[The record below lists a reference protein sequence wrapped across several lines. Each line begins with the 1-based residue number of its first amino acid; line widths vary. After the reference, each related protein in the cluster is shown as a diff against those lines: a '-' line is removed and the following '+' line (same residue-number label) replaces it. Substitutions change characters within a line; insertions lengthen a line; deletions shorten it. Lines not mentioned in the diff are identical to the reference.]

1 MLQKYLNRDTNNL
14 MSLKR
19 LGSRYPSRF
28 SFSRS
33 MLRRMINEKW
43 KLQKVKFDL
52 DNKGYGTAV
61 YEITIEKSIYSLVCF
76 SQFLDD
82 SERSDRVI
90 AEKWDTAYSLI
101 NGKLND
107 QELNRLRTVS
117 YTHLTLPTNREV

>member
-33 MLRRMINEKW
+33 MLRRMIYEKW

-52 DNKGYGTAV
+52 DNEGYGTAV
-61 YEITIEKSIYSLVCF
+61 YEITIETSIYSLVCF
-76 SQFLDD
+76 S
-82 SERSDRVI
+82 
-90 AEKWDTAYSLI
+90 
-101 NGKLND
+101 
-107 QELNRLRTVS
+107 
-117 YTHLTLPTNREV
+117 